1 MPCYLAFSYDPA
13 TLLTKLSSSM
23 KVPVE
28 LKIKYLS
35 RRIQDI
41 ERLRSTLEQGD
52 YSFAQKLGH
61 QVKGNA
67 VTFDVPQIAQIGHEM
82 ERAALKRDKE
92 KVKILIQK
100 METVIQ
106 SVQTHF

>member
-1 MPCYLAFSYDPA
+1 MQ
-13 TLLTKLSSSM
+13 
-23 KVPVE
+23 VPVE

-35 RRIQDI
+35 RRFQDI
-41 ERLRSTLEQGD
+41 ERLRATLENDD

-67 VTFDVPQIAQIGHEM
+67 VTFDVPQIAFIGLEM
-82 ERAALKRDKE
+82 EKAALKKDKE

-100 METVIQ
+100 MESALK
-106 SVQTHF
+106 SVHPIS

>member
-1 MPCYLAFSYDPA
+1 MQ
-13 TLLTKLSSSM
+13 
-23 KVPVE
+23 VPVE

-35 RRIQDI
+35 RRFQDI
-41 ERLRSTLEQGD
+41 ERLRACLEKDD

-67 VTFDVPQIAQIGHEM
+67 VTFDVPQIAFIGLEM
-82 ERAALKRDKE
+82 EKAAEKKDKE

-100 METVIQ
+100 MESALKSIQ
-106 SVQTHF
+106 ALS